1 LPGSSDVICGI
12 RATGR
17 RVRPQRKGSY
27 STAHRRGGYQ
37 LENKSESIRRVNFFE
52 TVPSVAPGRNVRA
65 AWDHADSRWP
75 GGVKPL
81 ARLPTFGHNSR
92 RFGHPGQT
100 DVLRAGRNSPPAVR
114 APQSKPASA
123 FFPKEILSPGKK
135 GQQIRCNSE
144 ADGQSPDER
153 ERSLRLTQVSA
164 RRCCSVCPDSGPERG
179 TP

>member
-1 LPGSSDVICGI
+1 MPGSSDVICGI

-92 RFGHPGQT
+92 QVWPSRSNRCSQGG
-100 DVLRAGRNSPPAVR
+100 A
-114 APQSKPASA
+114 K
-123 FFPKEILSPGKK
+123 FPTGGK
-135 GQQIRCNSE
+135 GSSVQ
-144 ADGQSPDER
+144 AR
-153 ERSLRLTQVSA
+153 ERLLSQGNSFTREEGSA
-164 RRCCSVCPDSGPERG
+164 DSVQFRSRRSKSG
-179 TP
+179 